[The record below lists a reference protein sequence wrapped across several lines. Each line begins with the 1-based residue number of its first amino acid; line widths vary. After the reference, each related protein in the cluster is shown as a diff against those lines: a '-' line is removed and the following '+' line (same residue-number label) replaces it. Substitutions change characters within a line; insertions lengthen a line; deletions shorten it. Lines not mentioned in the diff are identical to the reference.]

1 MNYRWITR
9 DCHDEHAVQTI
20 IQQLHVPPPIARVLV
35 SRGLSTVED
44 VQRFF
49 EPSLDHLHSPW
60 LMDGMELAV
69 DRIEESIQR
78 KELIWIHGDY
88 DVDGTSS
95 TAMVLHF
102 LRRIGA
108 HADYH
113 IPSRLEEG
121 FGFTPL
127 SVDRAH
133 EAGAKVIV
141 TVDVGVTASRA
152 VDHARE
158 LGIDVIVCDHHQAA
172 EEIPKALALL
182 DPIKPG
188 CTYPYKDLAA
198 CGVAFKLLQAL
209 SERQGHPEL
218 AYEYLDFVAIA
229 SAADIAPLTG
239 ENRVLSHFGLEL
251 LNSYPR
257 PGFKGLVD
265 CAGLHLGQL
274 TNSSVIFGLA
284 PRINAAGRLG
294 DPRRAVE
301 MMIQPDELRAFHIA
315 QELEHD
321 NRQRRAI
328 DEHTFEE
335 AAILAEQQLATGS
348 GKSLVL
354 HQDHWHAGVI
364 GIVASRLVERYN
376 VPSIMLT
383 TIDGIAK
390 GSARSVK
397 DFDIHGALKQCE
409 DLITEFGG
417 HIHAAGL
424 SLPVENIPELQ
435 RRFDAMASSAIT
447 PEMLEHEI
455 VVDTELQ
462 LNELTPNFLKFLGKF
477 APYGYQNHRPV
488 FHTENVVSANGVK
501 IVGNNH
507 LKFRALQKNFAID
520 AIGFNLGKKITDCN
534 HGRPISMVYTLE
546 ENIFQ
551 GNSTPQIRIKDL
563 RPLL

>member
-1 MNYRWITR
+1 MR
-9 DCHDEHAVQTI
+9 
-20 IQQLHVPPPIARVLV
+20 
-35 SRGLSTVED
+35 TVDD

-60 LMDGMELAV
+60 LMDGMEVAV
-69 DRIEESIQR
+69 DRIVQAISAR
-78 KELIWIHGDY
+78 ELIWIHGDY

-95 TAMVLHF
+95 TAMSLHF

-108 HADYH
+108 RVDYH

-133 EAGAKVIV
+133 QAGATVIV
-141 TVDVGVTASRA
+141 TVDVGVTASKAVERA
-152 VDHARE
+152 RSLD
-158 LGIDVIVCDHHQAA
+158 IDVIVCDHHQAA
-172 EEIPKALALL
+172 EDIPGCLALL

-188 CTYPYKDLAA
+188 CSYPFKGLAA
-198 CGVAFKLLQAL
+198 CGVAFKLIQAL
-209 SERQGHPEL
+209 SERQGYPEL
-218 AYEYLDFVAIA
+218 AYEYLDFAAIA
-229 SAADIAPLTG
+229 SAADIAPLVG

-251 LNSYPR
+251 LNSYTR
-257 PGFKGLVD
+257 AGFKGLID
-265 CAGLHLGQL
+265 CAGLPLGQL
-274 TNSSVIFGLA
+274 TNSSVIFGMA

-301 MMIQPDELRAFHIA
+301 MMLQDDELRAFQIA

-335 AAILAEQQLATGS
+335 AAQMAEQQLINQS
-348 GKSLVL
+348 GKALIL
-354 HQDHWHAGVI
+354 HKDSWHAGVI
-364 GIVASRLVERYN
+364 GIVASRLVERFN

-397 DFDIHGALKQCE
+397 QFDIHDALKQCE
-409 DLITEFGG
+409 DLLIEFGG

-424 SLPVENIPELQ
+424 SLAVENIPELQ
-435 RRFDAMASSAIT
+435 RRLDEIAAVALAS
-447 PEMLEHEI
+447 EKLEHEI
-455 VVDTELQ
+455 VIDAELQ
-462 LNELTPNFLKFLGKF
+462 FNDLSPSLMAYLGKF
-477 APYGYQNHRPV
+477 APFGHQNTRPV
-488 FHTENVVSANGVK
+488 FITHNVVSANGVK

-507 LKFRALQKNFAID
+507 LKFRAMHRNFQID
-520 AIGFNLGKKITDCN
+520 AIGFGLGGKLPDVS
-534 HGRPISMVYTLE
+534 HGRTFSMVYTLE
-546 ENIFQ
+546 ENFFH
-551 GNSTPQIRIKDL
+551 GTSSPQIRIKDV
-563 RPLL
+563 RATS

>member
-9 DCHDEHAVQTI
+9 ECTDEDAVQTI
-20 IQQLHVPPPIARVLV
+20 ITTLDVPRPIARVLV
-35 SRGLSTVED
+35 GRGLKSVEE

-60 LMDGMELAV
+60 LMDGMEVAV
-69 DRIEESIQR
+69 DRILRAISDR
-78 KELIWIHGDY
+78 ELVWIHGDY

-95 TAMVLHF
+95 TAMSLHF

-108 HADYH
+108 KVDYH

-121 FGFTPL
+121 YGFTPL

-133 EAGAKVIV
+133 HAGATIIL

-172 EEIPKALALL
+172 EEIPDCLAIL

-188 CTYPYKDLAA
+188 CAYPFKGLAA
-198 CGVAFKLLQAL
+198 CGVAFKLIQAL
-209 SERQGHPEL
+209 SERQGYPEM
-218 AYEYLDFVAIA
+218 AYEYLDFAAIA
-229 SAADIAPLTG
+229 SAADIAPLVG

-251 LNSYPR
+251 LNSYTR
-257 PGFKGLVD
+257 PGFRGLID
-265 CAGLHLGQL
+265 CAGLPLGQL

-301 MMIQPDELRAFHIA
+301 MMMQDDELRAFQIA

-335 AAILAEQQLATGS
+335 ASQLAEQQLMNRS
-348 GKSLVL
+348 GKALIL
-354 HQDHWHAGVI
+354 HSDNWHAGVI
-364 GIVASRLVERYN
+364 GIVASRLVERFN

-383 TIDGIAK
+383 TIDGVAK

-397 DFDIHGALKQCE
+397 QFDIHDALKQCE
-409 DLITEFGG
+409 DLLIEYGG

-435 RRFDAMASSAIT
+435 RRLDEIAAVALASEKLDHEVLVDA
-447 PEMLEHEI
+447 
-455 VVDTELQ
+455 ELQ
-462 LNELTPNFLKFLGKF
+462 FNELSPALLTSLARF
-477 APYGYQNHRPV
+477 APFGHQNTRPMFV
-488 FHTENVVSANGVK
+488 THNVVSANGVK

-507 LKFRALQKNFAID
+507 LKFRAMQRNFQID
-520 AIGFNLGKKITDCN
+520 AIGFGLGDRLHDVS
-534 HGRPISMVYTLE
+534 HGKSFSIVYTLE
-546 ENIFQ
+546 ENFFQ
-551 GNSTPQIRIKDL
+551 GTSSPQIRIKDIH
-563 RPLL
+563 PNG

>member
-9 DCHDEHAVQTI
+9 ECTDEDAVQTI
-20 IQQLHVPPPIARVLV
+20 ITTLDVPRPIARVLV
-35 SRGLSTVED
+35 GRGLKSVEE

-60 LMDGMELAV
+60 LMDGMEVAV
-69 DRIEESIQR
+69 DRILRAISDR
-78 KELIWIHGDY
+78 ELVWIHGDY

-95 TAMVLHF
+95 TAMSLHF

-108 HADYH
+108 NVDYH

-121 FGFTPL
+121 YGFTPL

-133 EAGAKVIV
+133 QAGATVIL

-172 EEIPKALALL
+172 EETPNCLAIL

-188 CTYPYKDLAA
+188 CDYPFKGLAA
-198 CGVAFKLLQAL
+198 CGVAFKLIQAL
-209 SERQGHPEL
+209 SERQGYPEM
-218 AYEYLDFVAIA
+218 AYEYLDFAAIA
-229 SAADIAPLTG
+229 SAADIAPLVG

-251 LNSYPR
+251 LNSYTR

-265 CAGLHLGQL
+265 CAGLPLGQL

-301 MMIQPDELRAFHIA
+301 MMMQDDELRAFQIA

-335 AAILAEQQLATGS
+335 AAKLAEEQLLNGS
-348 GKSLVL
+348 GKALIL
-354 HQDHWHAGVI
+354 HSDNWHAGVI
-364 GIVASRLVERYN
+364 GIVASRLVERFN

-397 DFDIHGALKQCE
+397 QFDIHDALKQCE
-409 DLITEFGG
+409 DLLIEYGG

-424 SLPVENIPELQ
+424 SLPVANIPELQ
-435 RRFDAMASSAIT
+435 RRLDEIAAVALAS
-447 PEMLEHEI
+447 EKLEHE
-455 VVDTELQ
+455 VLVDAELQ
-462 LNELTPNFLKFLGKF
+462 FNELSPALLTNLAKF
-477 APYGYQNHRPV
+477 APYGHQNARPV
-488 FHTENVVSANGVK
+488 FVTHNVVSANGVK

-507 LKFRALQKNFAID
+507 LKFRAMQRNFQID
-520 AIGFNLGKKITDCN
+520 AIGFGLGDKLHDVS
-534 HGRPISMVYTLE
+534 HGKSFSIVYTLE
-546 ENIFQ
+546 ENYFQ
-551 GNSTPQIRIKDL
+551 GTSSPQIRIKDVH
-563 RPLL
+563 PQG

>member
-1 MNYRWITR
+1 LNYRWITR
-9 DCHDEHAVQTI
+9 ECTDEDAVQTI
-20 IQQLHVPPPIARVLV
+20 ITTLDVPRPIARVLV
-35 SRGLSTVED
+35 GRGLKSVEK

-60 LMDGMELAV
+60 LMDGMEVAV
-69 DRIEESIQR
+69 DRILRAISDR
-78 KELIWIHGDY
+78 ELVWIHGDY

-95 TAMVLHF
+95 TAMSLHF

-108 HADYH
+108 NVDYH

-121 FGFTPL
+121 YGFTPL

-133 EAGAKVIV
+133 QAGATVIL

-172 EEIPKALALL
+172 EEIPNCLAIL

-188 CTYPYKDLAA
+188 CDYPFKGLAA
-198 CGVAFKLLQAL
+198 CGVAFKLIQAL
-209 SERQGHPEL
+209 SERQGYPEM
-218 AYEYLDFVAIA
+218 AYEYLDFAAIA
-229 SAADIAPLTG
+229 SAADIAPLVG

-251 LNSYPR
+251 LNSYTR
-257 PGFKGLVD
+257 PGFKGLID
-265 CAGLHLGQL
+265 CAGLPLGQL

-301 MMIQPDELRAFHIA
+301 MMMQDDELRAFQIA

-335 AAILAEQQLATGS
+335 AAKMAEQQLLNGS
-348 GKSLVL
+348 GKALIL
-354 HQDHWHAGVI
+354 HSDNWHAGVI
-364 GIVASRLVERYN
+364 GIVASRLVERFN

-397 DFDIHGALKQCE
+397 QFDIHDALKQCE
-409 DLITEFGG
+409 DLLIEYGG

-424 SLPVENIPELQ
+424 SLAVENIPELQ
-435 RRFDAMASSAIT
+435 RRLDEIAAVALAS
-447 PEMLEHEI
+447 EKLEHE
-455 VVDTELQ
+455 VLVDAELQ
-462 LNELTPNFLKFLGKF
+462 FSELSPALLTNLARF
-477 APYGYQNHRPV
+477 APYGHQNARPV
-488 FHTENVVSANGVK
+488 FVTHNVVSANGVK

-507 LKFRALQKNFAID
+507 LKFRAMQRNFQID
-520 AIGFNLGKKITDCN
+520 AIGFGLGDKLHDVS
-534 HGRPISMVYTLE
+534 HGKSFSIVYTLE
-546 ENIFQ
+546 ENFFQ
-551 GNSTPQIRIKDL
+551 GTSSPQIRIKDVH
-563 RPLL
+563 PQG

>member
-1 MNYRWITR
+1 LNYRWITR
-9 DCHDEHAVQTI
+9 ECTDEHAVQTI
-20 IQQLHVPPPIARVLV
+20 ITTLEIPRPIAKILV
-35 SRGLSTVED
+35 GRGIKTVEE

-60 LMDGMELAV
+60 LMDGMEVAV
-69 DRIEESIQR
+69 ERILRAISDR
-78 KELIWIHGDY
+78 ELIWIHGDY

-95 TAMVLHF
+95 TAMTLHF

-108 HADYH
+108 TADYH
-113 IPSRLEEG
+113 IPSRLDEG
-121 FGFTPL
+121 FGFTPQ

-133 EAGAKVIV
+133 AAGATIIV
-141 TVDVGVTASRA
+141 TVDVGVTASKA

-172 EEIPKALALL
+172 EEIPSCLALL
-182 DPIKPG
+182 NPLKPG
-188 CTYPYKDLAA
+188 CPYPFKDLAA

-209 SERQGHPEL
+209 SQRHGHPEL

-229 SAADIAPLTG
+229 SAADIAPLVG

-265 CAGLHLGQL
+265 CAGLPLGEL

-301 MMIQPDELRAFHIA
+301 MMMQDDELRAFHIA
-315 QELEHD
+315 QELERD
-321 NRQRRAI
+321 NRQRRSI

-335 AAILAEQQLATGS
+335 AAIMAHEQLSSGS
-348 GKSLVL
+348 GKALIL
-354 HQDHWHAGVI
+354 HDEAWHAGVI
-364 GIVASRLVERYN
+364 GIVASRLVERFN
-376 VPSIMLT
+376 VPAIMLT

-390 GSARSVK
+390 GSARSVRQ
-397 DFDIHGALKQCE
+397 FDIHDALKQCE
-409 DLITEFGG
+409 DLLIEFGG

-424 SLPVENIPELQ
+424 SLKVENIPELQ
-435 RRFDAMASSAIT
+435 RRLDEIAAAALATM
-447 PEMLEHEI
+447 EMEHEI
-455 VVDTELQ
+455 IIDTELQ
-462 LNELTPNFLKFLGKF
+462 LTELSPLFFKHLAKF
-477 APYGYQNHRPV
+477 APYGHQNPRPM
-488 FHTENVVSANGVK
+488 FMTDNVTSANGVK

-507 LKFRALQKNFAID
+507 LKFRAMQRHFQLD
-520 AIGFNLGKKITDCN
+520 AIGFGLGGKISDVS
-534 HGRPISMVYTLE
+534 HGRTFAMVYTLE
-546 ENIFQ
+546 ENLFN
-551 GNSTPQIRIKDL
+551 GGSTPQIRIKDIHPH
-563 RPLL
+563 R